1 MKNKHLLVG
10 RELGRK
16 KWTLKI
22 GAINVAI
29 FGKYAADF
37 GFLALVT
44 LSSSFSFLFRI
55 PDRWVKN
62 IEFSNPQISKSSSSF
77 NPIFA
82 LKINL

>member
-44 LSSSFSFLFRI
+44 LHETVKGQIHSSH
-55 PDRWVKN
+55 K
-62 IEFSNPQISKSSSSF
+62 
-77 NPIFA
+77 
-82 LKINL
+82 

>member
-10 RELGRK
+10 RELGQK

-44 LSSSFSFLFRI
+44 LDMSLRNLLLHREYLNFRAKNYEIYGFSS
-55 PDRWVKN
+55 
-62 IEFSNPQISKSSSSF
+62 
-77 NPIFA
+77 
-82 LKINL
+82 

>member
-44 LSSSFSFLFRI
+44 LVENKNKSRQEVEDYFQNDLGNFHGLRGRQTGLRI
-55 PDRWVKN
+55 PPDFR
-62 IEFSNPQISKSSSSF
+62 
-77 NPIFA
+77 
-82 LKINL
+82 L

>member
-44 LSSSFSFLFRI
+44 LAILEKATPRLQPAPLESLRCSHGR
-55 PDRWVKN
+55 
-62 IEFSNPQISKSSSSF
+62 
-77 NPIFA
+77 
-82 LKINL
+82 

>member
-44 LSSSFSFLFRI
+44 LNSVDRGHFLEALVEKNQNRRI
-55 PDRWVKN
+55 SYPSWVAS
-62 IEFSNPQISKSSSSF
+62 ES
-77 NPIFA
+77 
-82 LKINL
+82 

>member
-44 LSSSFSFLFRI
+44 LKTKMKMH
-55 PDRWVKN
+55 VKVT
-62 IEFSNPQISKSSSSF
+62 F
-77 NPIFA
+77 
-82 LKINL
+82 

>member
-44 LSSSFSFLFRI
+44 LTI
-55 PDRWVKN
+55 T
-62 IEFSNPQISKSSSSF
+62 IEFSVEFEKKVILSYLAQQSCHFSQRRYKRGQKS
-77 NPIFA
+77 
-82 LKINL
+82 

>member
-1 MKNKHLLVG
+1 MIKCHKIAKDCMKNKHLLVG

-44 LSSSFSFLFRI
+44 LSVS
-55 PDRWVKN
+55 VN
-62 IEFSNPQISKSSSSF
+62 IVSTLNRQNSKLEESK
-77 NPIFA
+77 A
-82 LKINL
+82 

>member
-37 GFLALVT
+37 GFSALVT
-44 LSSSFSFLFRI
+44 LTTKRAKTRLTQNRTFT
-55 PDRWVKN
+55 
-62 IEFSNPQISKSSSSF
+62 NPPTS
-77 NPIFA
+77 
-82 LKINL
+82 

>member
-44 LSSSFSFLFRI
+44 LFATVCT
-55 PDRWVKN
+55 PDKTKAAARN
-62 IEFSNPQISKSSSSF
+62 
-77 NPIFA
+77 
-82 LKINL
+82 

>member
-1 MKNKHLLVG
+1 MIKCHKIAKDCMKNKHLLVG

-44 LSSSFSFLFRI
+44 L
-55 PDRWVKN
+55 
-62 IEFSNPQISKSSSSF
+62 
-77 NPIFA
+77 
-82 LKINL
+82 

>member
-44 LSSSFSFLFRI
+44 LPNSS
-55 PDRWVKN
+55 
-62 IEFSNPQISKSSSSF
+62 
-77 NPIFA
+77 
-82 LKINL
+82 

>member
-44 LSSSFSFLFRI
+44 LTANKF
-55 PDRWVKN
+55 
-62 IEFSNPQISKSSSSF
+62 
-77 NPIFA
+77 
-82 LKINL
+82 

>member
-44 LSSSFSFLFRI
+44 LI
-55 PDRWVKN
+55 T
-62 IEFSNPQISKSSSSF
+62 KSSSDGGSL
-77 NPIFA
+77 PP
-82 LKINL
+82 

>member
-1 MKNKHLLVG
+1 MIKCHKIAKDCMKNKHLLVG

-44 LSSSFSFLFRI
+44 LS
-55 PDRWVKN
+55 
-62 IEFSNPQISKSSSSF
+62 
-77 NPIFA
+77 FA
-82 LKINL
+82 PET

>member
-44 LSSSFSFLFRI
+44 LRGGSLLLKHAEQTTQLTKCF
-55 PDRWVKN
+55 VKN
-62 IEFSNPQISKSSSSF
+62 VYRFVNC
-77 NPIFA
+77 
-82 LKINL
+82 

>member
-44 LSSSFSFLFRI
+44 LFKKTNEKFLSENYLNGR
-55 PDRWVKN
+55 KN
-62 IEFSNPQISKSSSSF
+62 VFMQ
-77 NPIFA
+77 A
-82 LKINL
+82 GYD